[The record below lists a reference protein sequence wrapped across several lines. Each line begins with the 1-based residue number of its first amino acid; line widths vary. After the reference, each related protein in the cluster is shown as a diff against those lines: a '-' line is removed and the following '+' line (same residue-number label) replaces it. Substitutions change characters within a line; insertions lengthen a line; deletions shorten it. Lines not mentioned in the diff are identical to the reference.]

1 MAFTGYGRP
10 DGQIRHIEGGDH
22 DEMSE
27 ERDDARPPSEP
38 APYRLD
44 RAALRARK
52 PDRHTFRD
60 APRAPVVLVLDG
72 VQGNY
77 NKGAIFRLCDAFL
90 IEHLHLCHTT
100 LEHWGRRFAKAARG
114 TYHWVPHT
122 VGEDTLEVVR
132 HYQTQGYQVV
142 VTEQCTG
149 SVPVWEAALAAPVC
163 IVLGSE
169 MEGVSPAVVAV
180 ADQIVEL
187 PTMGMANS
195 LNVSMSA
202 AMLVMSAFRS
212 LAGAANEDAS

>member
-1 MAFTGYGRP
+1 MTEQR
-10 DGQIRHIEGGDH
+10 DG
-22 DEMSE
+22 
-27 ERDDARPPSEP
+27 DDPGLVSTPS
-38 APYRLD
+38 RLD
-44 RAALRARK
+44 TEALRARK

-60 APRAPVVLVLDG
+60 APRVPIAIVLDG

-90 IEHLHLCHTT
+90 IEHLHLCDTT
-100 LEHWGRRFAKAARG
+100 LEHWGRRFVKAARG
-114 TYHWVPHT
+114 TYHWVPYT
-122 VGEDTLEVVR
+122 VGEDTVEVVR
-132 HYQTQGYQVV
+132 AYQTKGYQVV

-149 SVPVWEAALAAPVC
+149 SIPVWEAELRGPVC

-169 MEGVSPAVVAV
+169 MEGVSPAVVAA
-180 ADQIVEL
+180 ADVIVEL

-212 LAGAANEDAS
+212 LAAPAPSASG

>member
-1 MAFTGYGRP
+1 MSQDADRDEADP
-10 DGQIRHIEGGDH
+10 EG
-22 DEMSE
+22 
-27 ERDDARPPSEP
+27 

-44 RAALRARK
+44 TEALRARK

-60 APRAPVVLVLDG
+60 APRAPIAIVLDG

-100 LEHWGRRFAKAARG
+100 LEHWGRRFVKAARG
-114 TYHWVPHT
+114 TYHWVPYT

-132 HYQTQGYQVV
+132 AYQTRGYQVV
-142 VTEQCTG
+142 VTEQCAG
-149 SVPVWEAALAAPVC
+149 SVPVWAAELQAPVC

-180 ADQIVEL
+180 ADAIVEL

-202 AMLVMSAFRS
+202 AMLVMSAFRC
-212 LAGAANEDAS
+212 LAQPEAGD